1 MDSKSSLGLSEKMK
15 LIRLNMFQMN
25 FPQPATA
32 ITSALPASPRKH
44 SGFEKESLSLNMFRV
59 KDYIN
64 IDKEILS
71 GNPVFKGTRVPIQ
84 TLFDHLEKGISLDE
98 FLEDFPTVMKQQA
111 VAVIEIA
118 SKLLTS
124 KNIEQIYETAA

>member
-1 MDSKSSLGLSEKMK
+1 MYR
-15 LIRLNMFQMN
+15 I
-25 FPQPATA
+25 
-32 ITSALPASPRKH
+32 
-44 SGFEKESLSLNMFRV
+44 

-64 IDKEILS
+64 IDKEILA

-84 TLFDHLEKGISLDE
+84 TLFDHLEKGISLAE
-98 FLEDFPTVMKQQA
+98 FLDDFPTVKKEQA

-118 SKLLTS
+118 SKILTS

>member
-1 MDSKSSLGLSEKMK
+1 MYK
-15 LIRLNMFQMN
+15 I
-25 FPQPATA
+25 
-32 ITSALPASPRKH
+32 
-44 SGFEKESLSLNMFRV
+44 

-98 FLEDFPTVMKQQA
+98 FLSDFPTVKKEQA
-111 VAVIEIA
+111 IAVIDIA
-118 SKLLTS
+118 SKILTS
-124 KNIEQIYETAA
+124 KNIEKIYETAA

>member
-1 MDSKSSLGLSEKMK
+1 MSR
-15 LIRLNMFQMN
+15 I
-25 FPQPATA
+25 
-32 ITSALPASPRKH
+32 
-44 SGFEKESLSLNMFRV
+44 

-71 GNPVFKGTRVPIQ
+71 GNPVFNGTRVPVQ
-84 TLFDHLEKGISLDE
+84 TLFDHLVKGISLAE
-98 FLEDFPTVMKQQA
+98 FLNDFPTVKKEQA

-118 SKLLTS
+118 AKIVTS